1 MALSSFGCL
10 RDRETYYA
18 GFSWHSTDARIM
30 KDAGGRFAAAR
41 TQGGRTSV
49 DWEGF
54 LPVKNGFFSPGRIL
68 PPSTLGTCGLQEK
81 LVVYLQAQRRPRNG
95 SWFRTLSV
103 MRSQSGFAPWHNS
116 TNRKQTRT
124 HQ

>member
-30 KDAGGRFAAAR
+30 KEAGGIFAAAR

-54 LPVKNGFFSPGRIL
+54 LPVTNGFFPLEGSCHLQRWVPVACKKSWLFICR
-68 PPSTLGTCGLQEK
+68 PSADQGM
-81 LVVYLQAQRRPRNG
+81 VRG
-95 SWFRTLSV
+95 S
-103 MRSQSGFAPWHNS
+103 APCPL
-116 TNRKQTRT
+116 
-124 HQ
+124 